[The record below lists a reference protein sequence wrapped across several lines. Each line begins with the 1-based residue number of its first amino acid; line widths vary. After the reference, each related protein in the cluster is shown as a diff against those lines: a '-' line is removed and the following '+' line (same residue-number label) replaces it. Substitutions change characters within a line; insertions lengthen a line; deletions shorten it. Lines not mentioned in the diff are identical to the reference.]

1 MNSFHTQRVSFMGSQ
16 GNRLD
21 ARLEFPVEKPSA
33 YGLFAHCFTCSKH
46 YIAASRISQYL
57 AEHGIAVLRFDFTGL
72 GNSEGDFANTNF
84 SSNIEDLKRA
94 ATFLRDHFQAPN
106 ILIGHSL
113 GGSAVLSVAG
123 QIPETRLVVTIA
135 APSDPEYIK
144 AHLAPAIPHIEREG
158 EVEVTLAGRRFQVQ
172 KQLLDDIS
180 SQNMHHAIRNLN
192 AALLI
197 FHSPDDTTV
206 SIDNAHRI
214 YKLADH
220 PKSFLSL
227 DQADHLLTRRS
238 DAGYV
243 AHVISA
249 WVSHKLPKV
258 KSVDP
263 VQPIPTD
270 KVIVT
275 ETGEGRFVQRVE
287 MGRHTIAADEPKSV
301 GGEDR
306 GASPYDLLLAS
317 LGTCTT
323 MTLRMYAE
331 HKKLPLDHIKA
342 TLTHEKIDVRDCED
356 CETESGRI
364 DFIERTVE
372 LVGELTQA
380 QRQRMLEIAE
390 RCPVHRSLLGE
401 VKIVTRLD

>member
-1 MNSFHTQRVSFMGSQ
+1 MNSIHSQRVSFMGFQ
-16 GNRLD
+16 GHRLD
-21 ARLEFPVEKPSA
+21 ARLEFPAEKPSA

-46 YIAASRISQYL
+46 YIAASRISHYL
-57 AEHGIAVLRFDFTGL
+57 AEHGIAILRFDFTGL

-94 ATFLRDHFQAPN
+94 VAFLRDHYQAPN

-113 GGSAVLSVAG
+113 GGSAVLAVAG
-123 QIPETRLVVTIA
+123 QIPEIRLVATIA

-144 AHLAPAIPHIEREG
+144 EHLAPAIPHVEREG
-158 EVEVTLAGRRFQVQ
+158 QVEVMLAGRRFQIQ

-180 SQNMHHAIRNLN
+180 SHNLRKAIRNLN

-197 FHSPDDTTV
+197 FHSPGDTTV

-214 YKLADH
+214 YKFADH

-238 DAGYV
+238 DAGYI

-249 WVSHKLPKV
+249 WVSHKLPKAEP
-258 KSVDP
+258 VDA

-287 MGRHTIAADEPKSV
+287 MGPHTITADEPNSV

-331 HKKLPLDHIKA
+331 HKKLPLEQVKA

-356 CETESGRI
+356 CETESGRV
-364 DFIERTVE
+364 DFIERTIE
-372 LVGELTQA
+372 LVGELTEA
-380 QRQRMLEIAE
+380 QRRRMLEIAE